1 MKWKEGVYHPLA
13 WLYECF
19 VDGADIVFGIWF
31 FAAEHGK
38 QLLHMVLIE
47 LHLVALVTVPFK
59 LSAVLDSRG

>member
-38 QLLHMVLIE
+38 QLVHMVLIE
-47 LHLVALVTVPFK
+47 LHFIT
-59 LSAVLDSRG
+59 R